1 MIEVLKEMCVKVNQ
15 RIETDEKMREMASAK
30 DRTIVLEFSDGGTFT
45 IEIAK
50 GKVLPPREGAVD
62 KPTLKV
68 RTDTGTMTKIIEKKM
83 SPLYAYALK
92 KIKVDGP
99 LDEVMLLKDFF

>member
-1 MIEVLKEMCVKVNQ
+1 MLEVLNGICIRVNEK
-15 RIETDEKMREMASAK
+15 IETDERMREMAASK
-30 DRTIVLEFSDGGTFT
+30 DRTIVLEFTDGGTYT

-50 GKVLPPREGAVD
+50 GKVLPPKEGAVER
-62 KPTLKV
+62 PTLKV
-68 RTDTGTMTKIIEKKM
+68 RTDIQTMTKIIEKKM

-92 KIKVDGP
+92 KIKVEGP

>member
-1 MIEVLKEMCVKVNQ
+1 LMDVLKDVCAKVNEKI
-15 RIETDEKMREMASAK
+15 RTDEKMREMAASK
-30 DRTIVLEFSDGGTFT
+30 DRTIVLEFSDGGTYT
-45 IEIAK
+45 IEILK
-50 GKVLPPREGAVD
+50 GKVLPPKEGPVD
-62 KPTLKV
+62 NPTLKV
-68 RTDTGTMTKIIEKKM
+68 RTDTQTMNKIIEKKM

>member
-1 MIEVLKEMCVKVNQ
+1 VLDVLNDICVKVNE
-15 RIETDEKMREMASAK
+15 RIATDERMREMAASK
-30 DRTIVLEFSDGGTFT
+30 DRTIVLEFTDEGTYT
-45 IEIAK
+45 IEILQ
-50 GKVLPPREGAVD
+50 GKVLPPKKGGVE

-68 RTDTGTMTKIIEKKM
+68 RTDVQTMTKIIEKKM

-92 KIKVDGP
+92 KIKVEGP